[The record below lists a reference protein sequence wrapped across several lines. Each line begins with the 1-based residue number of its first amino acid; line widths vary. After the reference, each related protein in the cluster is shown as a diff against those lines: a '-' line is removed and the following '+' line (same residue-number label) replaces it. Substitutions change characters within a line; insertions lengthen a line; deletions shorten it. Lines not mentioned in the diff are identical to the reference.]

1 MRRELLFLL
10 IVAVGS
16 LLSSQQPFSRAITY
30 EEGTSLKGGQ
40 TDWCAYPSIV
50 MTCNACVYTG
60 VSGVYRQCTGVNALY
75 DCAPVENDTC
85 MGCVLG
91 DNDLCDGMAYY
102 YSNSACTG
110 MSMYSLPSCTQDA
123 NTSMTTIPGGGS
135 CPDDCPP

>member
-50 MTCNACVYTG
+50 IERVQLGREPHGRRLEPAG
-60 VSGVYRQCTGVNALY
+60 WGQGSERRRALRARRQ
-75 DCAPVENDTC
+75 
-85 MGCVLG
+85 
-91 DNDLCDGMAYY
+91 
-102 YSNSACTG
+102 
-110 MSMYSLPSCTQDA
+110 
-123 NTSMTTIPGGGS
+123 
-135 CPDDCPP
+135 